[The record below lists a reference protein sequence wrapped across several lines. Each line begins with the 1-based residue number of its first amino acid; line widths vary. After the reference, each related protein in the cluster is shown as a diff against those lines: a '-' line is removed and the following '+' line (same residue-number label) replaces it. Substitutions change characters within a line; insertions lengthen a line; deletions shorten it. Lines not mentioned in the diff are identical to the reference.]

1 MVNHALRIAP
11 TDSLSRP
18 PREEG
23 EQRIAAID
31 IGSNSIRQIVADVSP
46 TGAIRIVDEMKAAP
60 RLGAGLSE
68 TGALG
73 EEPMRLAL
81 ESLQRMSTLAKQ
93 LGAKRIEAVA
103 TSAVRDAANGALFLT
118 RVRQQTGLKVRLLNG
133 AEEAQLAYRSA
144 LAHFELGHGRCVVMD
159 IGGGSLEIGRAHV

>member
-1 MVNHALRIAP
+1 MLFR
-11 TDSLSRP
+11 S
-18 PREEG
+18 
-23 EQRIAAID
+23 
-31 IGSNSIRQIVADVSP
+31 
-46 TGAIRIVDEMKAAP
+46 
-60 RLGAGLSE
+60 
-68 TGALG
+68 
-73 EEPMRLAL
+73 
-81 ESLQRMSTLAKQ
+81 STLARQ

-159 IGGGSLEIGRAHV
+159 IGGGSLELALAAEGLVEHLVSLPFGALRLTERFLSKGSTPKAIKKLRKFIRDDIRKALPVRD